1 MTKLACL
8 AAAALTTALALS
20 LTGLAPLAP
29 QSAALAEGR
38 AH

>member
-8 AAAALTTALALS
+8 AAAALTTALTLS

-29 QSAALAEGR
+29 RSAAPAEGR

>member
-29 QSAALAEGR
+29 QSAAPAENR